1 MKKTLTII
9 ALLAGATGVYAQG
22 TVELGDYVPGAN
34 PGPFGVTIWS
44 PQVATPT
51 VETQGQ
57 AALDLVPG
65 STVYTGQPLGGAATG
80 SGPTAY
86 GNGSLWTLAIFA
98 APGVGNA
105 AGITAAEAAGTPV
118 FTSLFFTS
126 GGVGAG
132 NAGTQGND
140 TAGAWVNNY
149 ANPVASTLPA
159 GFGGGATF
167 QLAAWY
173 SGSGASFAVAS
184 VQGSGDPWGV
194 SAEGS
199 IGTLGNNGS
208 PPAAVQDLAA
218 ATGIDSFSLVRNA
231 SIPEPSTIA
240 LGVMGASA
248 LLFRRR
254 K

>member
-22 TVELGDYVPGAN
+22 TVELGDYVGGGA
-34 PGPFGVTIWS
+34 PFGITIWS
-44 PQVATPT
+44 PQLATPT

-57 AALDLVPG
+57 WANDLNAG
-65 STVYTGQPLGGAATG
+65 ATVYTGVPLGGAATG

-86 GNGSLWTLAIFA
+86 GNGSLWTLAVFA

-105 AGITAAEAAGTPV
+105 AGVTAAEAAGTPV

-126 GGVGAG
+126 GGVGSA

-140 TAGAWVNNY
+140 TAGAWVKNY
-149 ANPVASTLPA
+149 QVPTASTLALFP
-159 GFGGGATF
+159 GGATF

-173 SGSGASFAVAS
+173 NGSGLTLAEAEVTP
-184 VQGSGDPWGV
+184 QIPWGL
-194 SAEGS
+194 STEGS
-199 IGTLGNNGS
+199 IASLGNNGS
-208 PPAAVQDLAA
+208 PPATVTTLGGASPAI
-218 ATGIDSFSLVRNA
+218 TSFSLQEVV
-231 SIPEPSTIA
+231 PEPSTIA